1 MPLKVD
7 PAMTPRLDVICRR
20 ALAAVNCARVTINGT
35 EAIMAGPK
43 IVEAIE
49 FKNTSTKRCS
59 TFNTPTGITGDQADD
74 HRPKQVTGDHDRLLW
89 EAVQIDA
96 DQRTE

>member
-1 MPLKVD
+1 M
-7 PAMTPRLDVICRR
+7 
-20 ALAAVNCARVTINGT
+20 NCSRVTINGT

-59 TFNTPTGITGDQADD
+59 TFNTPTGIIQGT
-74 HRPKQVTGDHDRLLW
+74 RPMITARSRSLTIM
-89 EAVQIDA
+89 IDFFG
-96 DQRTE
+96 RRSR

>member
-7 PAMTPRLDVICRR
+7 PAMTPRLDVIWRR
-20 ALAAVNCARVTINGT
+20 ALAAVNCARGTIKGT

-49 FKNTSTKRCS
+49 FKNTSTKR
-59 TFNTPTGITGDQADD
+59 
-74 HRPKQVTGDHDRLLW
+74 
-89 EAVQIDA
+89 
-96 DQRTE
+96 